1 MKLTKQDAATLLDD
15 ENLKAKNLFII
26 KMEYGE
32 SSTSAAA
39 TYTSTN
45 EADKDGPKYSIE

>member
-1 MKLTKQDAATLLDD
+1 MQKK
-15 ENLKAKNLFII
+15 KG

-45 EADKDGPKYSIE
+45 EEDKDGPKYSTQ

>member
-1 MKLTKQDAATLLDD
+1 MQKK
-15 ENLKAKNLFII
+15 KG

-39 TYTSTN
+39 TYTSAN
-45 EADKDGPKYSIE
+45 EADKDGPKYSTE